1 MGEEFVGILAFADDI
16 VLIAEN
22 YEQSQEML
30 NQLELL
36 LSRLRLELNV
46 RKTQFMSNYEG
57 NLTYQGNNLIRTDR
71 YKYLG
76 KIIEQELNHNAH
88 IEN

>member
-16 VLIAEN
+16 VLIAES

-76 KIIEQELNHNAH
+76 KIIEQELNHSVH

>member
-16 VLIAEN
+16 VLIAES

-30 NQLELL
+30 NQLEML

-46 RKTQFMSNYEG
+46 RKT
-57 NLTYQGNNLIRTDR
+57 
-71 YKYLG
+71 
-76 KIIEQELNHNAH
+76 
-88 IEN
+88 